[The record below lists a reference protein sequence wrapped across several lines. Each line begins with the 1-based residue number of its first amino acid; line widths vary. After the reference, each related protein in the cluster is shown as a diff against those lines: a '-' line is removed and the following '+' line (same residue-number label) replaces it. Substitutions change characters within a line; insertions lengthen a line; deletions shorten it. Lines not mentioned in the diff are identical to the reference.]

1 MVRDITFSASV
12 PSVNNNKQRLS
23 VSYKRDSSHKLKKV
37 SSSRKKRD
45 LIDKMN
51 DFNDYS
57 NDRNSWNRKC
67 SSTSR

>member
-1 MVRDITFSASV
+1 MVLDITFSASV
-12 PSVNNNKQRLS
+12 PPVNNNKEKLS
-23 VSYKRDSSHKLKKV
+23 VPYKRDSSHKLKKV
-37 SSSRKKRD
+37 SSSHKKRD

-67 SSTSR
+67 SSASR